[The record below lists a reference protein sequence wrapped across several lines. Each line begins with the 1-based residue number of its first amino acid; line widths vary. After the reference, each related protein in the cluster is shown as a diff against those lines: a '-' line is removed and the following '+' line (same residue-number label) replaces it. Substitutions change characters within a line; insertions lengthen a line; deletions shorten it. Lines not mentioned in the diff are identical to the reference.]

1 MGGARAASYILRT
14 CASGGS
20 SRRPTKLE
28 DRADDVHESVH
39 SAARLALNAFDRLFL
54 RDDEALRKQG
64 ADLLNS
70 VLPSLRPAP
79 DAMDDSDRLS
89 LLDVVTKAA
98 SHLPTDYAA
107 SETYVDDAQ
116 ARLDGALR
124 STAALDPAAF
134 LEALKTRPRTNVTCS
149 LEDHAEMIQG
159 FNK

>member
-1 MGGARAASYILRT
+1 M
-14 CASGGS
+14 
-20 SRRPTKLE
+20 
-28 DRADDVHESVH
+28 
-39 SAARLALNAFDRLFL
+39 

-70 VLPSLRPAP
+70 ILPSLRMAP
-79 DAMDDSDRLS
+79 DAVDETSERLS

-107 SETYVDDAQ
+107 SEVYVDDAQ

-124 STAALDPAAF
+124 SAAALDPAAF

-149 LEDHAEMIQG
+149 LEDHAEMIQS

>member
-1 MGGARAASYILRT
+1 MPAGSLPDVVEAAKLAIPPPARR
-14 CASGGS
+14 SGTAGPARGS
-20 SRRPTKLE
+20 
-28 DRADDVHESVH
+28 V
-39 SAARLALNAFDRLFL
+39 
-54 RDDEALRKQG
+54 
-64 ADLLNS
+64 
-70 VLPSLRPAP
+70 AP
-79 DAMDDSDRLS
+79 DAVDDSSERLS
-89 LLDVVTKAA
+89 LLDFVTKAA

-124 STAALDPAAF
+124 SAAALDPAAF